1 MRLIDA
7 DALIEQ
13 LKSSSAYNDYEW
25 SMYADGFIEDIE
37 NAPTID
43 RPQGEWIM
51 SKPEE
56 DGFGAVFQ
64 CSRCSCEVDC
74 VPTNF
79 CPNCGARMKGE
90 DNGKSVL

>member
-7 DALIEQ
+7 DALKKAVEGFPNCYNGWSDAYDKSFIIGAIEEQ
-13 LKSSSAYNDYEW
+13 PSIK
-25 SMYADGFIEDIE
+25 
-37 NAPTID
+37 P
-43 RPQGEWIM
+43 RRGEWIM

-56 DGFGAVFQ
+56 EGFGAVFQ

-79 CPNCGARMKGE
+79 CPNCGAEMRE
-90 DNGKSVL
+90 RESE